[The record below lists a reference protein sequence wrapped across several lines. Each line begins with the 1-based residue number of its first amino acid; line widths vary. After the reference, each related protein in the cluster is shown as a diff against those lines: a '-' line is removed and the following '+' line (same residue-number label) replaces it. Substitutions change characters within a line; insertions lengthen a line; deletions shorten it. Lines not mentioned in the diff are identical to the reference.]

1 MSTPSVRVVVAL
13 DPADPR
19 DEPFE
24 ALAALLDPERIEVTA
39 LFVEDDNLARLAALP
54 GVKEVRW
61 GPAPRCASLDPAGLQ
76 QQLSRRAERVQRIC
90 EQGARRLR
98 LRVDHFLVRR
108 GEVLAELELAARE
121 AELLVVGRSLRSAA
135 SRSWLGAGPERL
147 GSALGGA
154 RAPRGVLFVHEPWR
168 TGSAVLVVDDGS
180 RGGERAHSLALAL
193 AETERLPLRTFDA
206 RGAKPRPE
214 VLARACEDTDA
225 RVLVLPRTIVGRG
238 GEGNGDEI
246 AALVGELPASVLLTR

>member
-1 MSTPSVRVVVAL
+1 MNDPSVRVVVAL
-13 DPADPR
+13 DPAAPR

-54 GVKEVRW
+54 GAQEVRR
-61 GPAPRCASLDPAGLQ
+61 GPAPRRAALDSASLQ
-76 QQLSRRAERVQRIC
+76 QQLSRRAERVQRTC
-90 EQGARRLR
+90 ERAAERWR

-108 GEVLAELELAARE
+108 GEVLAELEQAARE
-121 AELLVVGRSLRSAA
+121 AELLVVGRSLHSAA

-147 GSALGGA
+147 GTALTGE

-168 TGSAVLVVDDGS
+168 TGSSVLTVEDGS
-180 RGGERAHSLALAL
+180 RGGARARNLASAL

-206 RGAKPRPE
+206 HGAKPRPE
-214 VLARACEDTDA
+214 VLARACAETDA

-238 GEGNGDEI
+238 AEDV
-246 AALVGELPASVLLTR
+246 AALVAELPASVLLTR